1 MTQTKVTTNTNNNY
15 FENVTVENVEAE
27 LQRLKLF
34 DEEYESDDDT
44 IVTNKLKNKTKNLLK
59 IYSI

>member
-15 FENVTVENVEAE
+15 FENVTVENVETE